1 MPEHQPGALTA
12 LERAELEALR
22 ARAYGP
28 DADIFDDAEA
38 VSRLDELEE
47 RARAERGAR
56 LPAPEITPA
65 LTESGAPDDE
75 QEAAEP
81 AAERRMPTP
90 IAPLRASRRHVAA
103 IAATA
108 VVALL
113 LGGTAWSIS
122 RSGDPQRPSAQA
134 RAAAIAAEQ
143 RAAGYDAQYAAYF
156 AGLREDILALPGAE
170 AVADQLIWE
179 QLTPYGIL
187 YGRTVGAGPTTD
199 QRFCMIIADL
209 PSAQIVCI
217 PIEKASAVQATVSL
231 PAWYSEADGDLFT
244 GLGEQIDYTLLPGG
258 VVVAVPAGASL
269 PADDIPVVENPGPT
283 PTATPP
289 PGYN

>member
-1 MPEHQPGALTA
+1 MPDHRPDVLTA

-56 LPAPEITPA
+56 LPAPEITPT
-65 LTESGAPDDE
+65 LIERGTPDDE
-75 QEAAEP
+75 PEAAEP
-81 AAERRMPTP
+81 ADERRTPTP
-90 IAPLRASRRHVAA
+90 IAPVRASRRHVAA

-113 LGGTAWSIS
+113 LGGTAWSIA
-122 RSGDPQRPSAQA
+122 RSGDPQRRSAQA
-134 RAAAIAAEQ
+134 RTAAIAAEQ
-143 RAAGYDAQYAAYF
+143 RAVGYDAQYAAYF

-209 PSAQIVCI
+209 PSAQIICI
-217 PIEKASAVQATVSL
+217 PIEKASAIQASIDL
-231 PAWYSEADGDLFT
+231 PAWYSDADSDLFT
-244 GLGEQIDYTLLPGG
+244 GLGEPIEYTLLPGG
-258 VVVAVPAGASL
+258 VVVAVPAGAPL
-269 PADDIPVVENPGPT
+269 PADDIQVVENPT

>member
-1 MPEHQPGALTA
+1 MPEDPPGALTA
-12 LERAELEALR
+12 LERAELDGLR

-28 DADIFDDAEA
+28 DADIFGDAEA
-38 VSRLDELEE
+38 ARRLDELEE
-47 RARAERGAR
+47 RVRAAR
-56 LPAPEITPA
+56 LPAAAIVPA
-65 LTESGAPDDE
+65 VAETGIVDDE
-75 QEAAEP
+75 PQAAGSPE
-81 AAERRMPTP
+81 ERHAPTP
-90 IAPLRASRRHVAA
+90 VAPIRASRRHVAA

-108 VVALL
+108 VVALI
-113 LGGTAWSIS
+113 LGGTAWSAA

-143 RAAGYDAQYAAYF
+143 RSVGYDAQYAAYF

-209 PSAQIVCI
+209 PAAQVVCI

-244 GLGEQIDYTLLPGG
+244 GLGAQIDYSLLPGG

-269 PADDIPVVENPGPT
+269 PADDVPVVENPGPT